1 MPTRSIFAVLASL
14 APLALPSVA
23 GAQGQLLRSAQAI
36 DDDFRG
42 YCLDVAGT
50 GENTRIDV
58 ALRTHSC
65 KYRGDNRDQLFQWV
79 DDFMGHVTMP
89 EYDRCLEAADH
100 EAGVELFVEPCGD
113 TDLQAWTLSPTGQ
126 LSPKAR
132 PDLCVTI
139 AAERS
144 PAGTPSWISPVYHR
158 RDVSLQVCDYA
169 IAERQSLRW
178 ALEGEVPASLEST
191 RRLAVRPDI
200 VAGIRRIGNDM
211 DPANMGKTQELLAE
225 LPRVYEEREIEMVTD
240 IAYGPHE
247 KHRLDIHTDNFRRP
261 DNGELMPVVIFVHG
275 GGFLFGAKENER
287 NVPNY
292 FASLGLVGVNMTY
305 RLAPEGTFPAGALDV
320 AAAVNWVFENIEDY
334 GGDPNQIFVIG
345 KSAGVEH
352 VAAYVFRPDLLP
364 TDIARVAGAVFL
376 SGTFAPNADSPTR
389 GELAYYGEDTSN
401 WAQMGTLGNI
411 ERADIPVL
419 ITVSEFDP
427 PVYQQSLARLI
438 HELTIE
444 HGRMPRVAQ
453 LLGHNHYSSNVSI
466 GTTDDTVS
474 SEIVEFIRATIERH
488 D

>member
-1 MPTRSIFAVLASL
+1 MTTRSIDARFALLVIF
-14 APLALPSVA
+14 ALPGAAS
-23 GAQGQLLRSAQAI
+23 AQGQLLRSATAI

-42 YCLDVAGT
+42 YCLDVAGS
-50 GENTRIDV
+50 GENARTDA

-65 KYRGDNRDQLFQWV
+65 KYSGANRDQLFQWV
-79 DDFMGHVTMP
+79 DDFMGHITMP

-100 EAGVELFVEPCGD
+100 EAGVELFVEACGD

-126 LSPKAR
+126 LSPKSR

-144 PAGTPSWISPVYHR
+144 PAGAPSWISPVYHR
-158 RDVSLQVCDYA
+158 RDISLEVCDFA
-169 IAERQSLRW
+169 IADRQSLRW
-178 ALEGEVPASLEST
+178 APEGEIPESLEST
-191 RRLAVRPDI
+191 RRLAVQPEI
-200 VAGIRRIGNDM
+200 LAGIREIGDDM
-211 DPANMGKTQELLAE
+211 DPANMGKTQELLAK

-261 DNGELMPVVIFVHG
+261 DDGDLMPVIVFVHG

-287 NVPNY
+287 NMPDY

-305 RLAPEGTFPAGALDV
+305 RLAPEATYPAGAQDV
-320 AAAVNWVFENIEDY
+320 AAAIQWVSENIEDY

-352 VAAYVFRPDLLP
+352 VAGYVFRPDLAP
-364 TDIARVAGAVFL
+364 PDTARVAGAVFL
-376 SGTFAPNADSPTR
+376 SGTFAPNVDSPTR
-389 GELAYYGEDTSN
+389 GELAYYGEDKTN
-401 WAQMGTLGNI
+401 WAAMGTLGNI
-411 ERADIPVL
+411 DRGDIPVL
-419 ITVSEFDP
+419 VTVSEFDP
-427 PVYQQSLARLI
+427 PVYKQALAHLI
-438 HELTIE
+438 HELTIG

-466 GTTDDTVS
+466 GTTDVTVS